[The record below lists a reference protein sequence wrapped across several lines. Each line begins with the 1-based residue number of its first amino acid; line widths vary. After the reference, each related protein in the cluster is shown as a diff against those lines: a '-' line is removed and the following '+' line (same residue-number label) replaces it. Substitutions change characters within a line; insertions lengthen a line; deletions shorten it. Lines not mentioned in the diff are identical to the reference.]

1 MIHESNKMGS
11 GCSVAPFSQV
21 VDDIILVT
29 NLLTKMTV
37 DLAGS
42 IINGHFRG
50 LVHNNVL
57 KCIGRDFGALQ
68 DMGSMGNGLLD
79 IDRGDLD
86 RIGVHDSAAVLFI
99 RGPGNAVIAV
109 TTQRVQL
116 EFMEPDLLV
125 GRFLEDYGSSR
136 ITYR

>member
-1 MIHESNKMGS
+1 MGS
-11 GCSVAPFSQV
+11 SCSVASFSQV

-29 NLLTKMTV
+29 NLLTEMTV

-50 LVHNNVL
+50 LVHNDVL
-57 KCIGRDFGALQ
+57 KCSGRDLGALQ
-68 DMGSMGNGLLD
+68 DMGGMGYGLLD

-99 RGPGNAVIAV
+99 CSPGNTVVAVSP
-109 TTQRVQL
+109 QRVQL
-116 EFMEPDLLV
+116 EFMEADLLV
-125 GRFLEDYGSSR
+125 GRFLEDYGGSR
-136 ITYR
+136 IAYR